1 MSVVSLLASVPTAP
15 VGTKPLSAE
24 QKTALAHLHTV
35 AQQFEGVFVGMVLKE
50 MRSTIAKDTFFGDS
64 PTTDMFNSMLDDQR
78 AQSMAQTGSFG
89 IAKMVEAQLKPSV
102 LANAARE
109 AKTGVPVGGL

>member
-1 MSVVSLLASVPTAP
+1 MSMVSILSSGMA
-15 VGTKPLSAE
+15 GTKPLSAE

-50 MRSTIAKDTFFGDS
+50 MRSTVAKDTFFGDS

-78 AQSMAQTGSFG
+78 AQTMAQSGSFG
-89 IAKMVEAQLKPSV
+89 IAKMVEAQLKNSV

-109 AKTGVPVGGL
+109 AKTGVPARGL

>member
-1 MSVVSLLASVPTAP
+1 MSVVSLLASGTA
-15 VGTKPLSAE
+15 GTKPLSAE

-50 MRSTIAKDTFFGDS
+50 MRSTVAKDTFFGDS
-64 PTTDMFNSMLDDQR
+64 PSMEMFNSMLDDQR

-89 IAKMVEAQLKPSV
+89 IAKMVEAQLKTSV

-109 AKTGVPVGGL
+109 AKTGVPTGGL